1 MRRASHAGAG
11 WPPRGAQLTLV
22 TGARIRGDGAQ
33 IRGDGAQIRGD
44 IAGAQIHGD
53 ADSRDGRPGDAGT
66 E

>member
-33 IRGDGAQIRGD
+33 IRGD